1 MLLAAFAAVSG
12 SGSSSATAGQTRIL
26 AIPSF
31 ERLLATAYDPRGKAA
46 FLDFAKWSFAPADE
60 RSHLNGKVCGFL
72 DSRGYSQA
80 MVRTIQLTKSRL
92 GAIALWRKAED
103 AQAQGEEL
111 ASRIDHSTKSANPDE
126 AFLQR
131 SAEVDQAWESV
142 TAKRRSDAATEVV
155 AWRTG
160 ATVCNLQH
168 AHAKSAETFLDKHGW
183 PKESDFGPRLA
194 DALWLIVDHAT
205 NDRNLQSRALKS
217 MEPLL
222 ATKDVNAQH
231 FATLTD
237 RVSLARD
244 GHQIYGTQL
253 TEGAG
258 GCLAPDR
265 LADTNQVDKL
275 RSVLGLVPLVEATVA
290 TAAKYARA
298 ACTVSLQTAGQNQ

>member
-1 MLLAAFAAVSG
+1 
-12 SGSSSATAGQTRIL
+12 
-26 AIPSF
+26 
-31 ERLLATAYDPRGKAA
+31 
-46 FLDFAKWSFAPADE
+46 
-60 RSHLNGKVCGFL
+60 
-72 DSRGYSQA
+72 
-80 MVRTIQLTKSRL
+80 MVRTIQLTKSRS
-92 GAIALWRKAED
+92 GATALWEMAED
-103 AQAQGEEL
+103 AQSQGEEL
-111 ASRIDHSTKSANPDE
+111 ASRIDHNTKSADPDE
-126 AFLQR
+126 AYLLR

-168 AHAKSAETFLDKHGW
+168 SHAKSAETFLDKHGW
-183 PKESDFGPRLA
+183 PKGPNFGPRLA

-205 NDRNLQSRALKS
+205 NDRDLQSRALKS

-222 ATKDVNAQH
+222 ATKDVNAQN

-253 TEGAG
+253 SEGAG

-265 LADTNQVDKL
+265 LADTNQVNKR
-275 RSVLGLVPLVEATVA
+275 RSALGLVPLAEATVA

-298 ACTVSLQTAGQNQ
+298 ACKVSPQTTDQTR